1 MSTQGKAL
9 SNAVLKEILTDA
21 LVLRGYFS
29 NIDETVNP
37 GIYRGN
43 GASPQSWQG
52 TFPSDDFD
60 WAYGSLIVIPTRYT
74 AMQILISESCKIA
87 LRILAN
93 GSWKRWHILT
103 PS

>member
-1 MSTQGKAL
+1 MSVAKGL
-9 SNAVLKEILTDA
+9 SNALLKGILTDA
-21 LVLRGYFS
+21 LVERGYFS
-29 NIDETVNP
+29 DIDGTVNP

-43 GASPQSWQG
+43 GGSPATWQG
-52 TFPSDDFD
+52 TFPSDAYD
-60 WAYGSLIVIPTRYT
+60 WVYGSLIVLPTRYT

-93 GSWKRWHILT
+93 GSWGRWRILT